1 MAQPSLQP
9 ERTPD
14 KHRTTP
20 TPVQALARTAVDAVL
35 DKKAKSVTVL
45 DMREVSGV
53 ADIFVLCNGDTDIQ
67 VRAIAEGVRM
77 KLKETHAELPWHSE
91 GLDSLQWVLLDY
103 VDLVV
108 HVFQPEKRDFYSLER
123 LWGDAEREDVP
134 DEASGSDV
142 VLLREEGT

>member
-9 ERTPD
+9 QRTPD
-14 KHRTTP
+14 KQRTTP
-20 TPVQALARTAVDAVL
+20 TPVHTLARLAVDAAL
-35 DKKAKSVTVL
+35 DKKAKDVTVL
-45 DMREVSGV
+45 DMRKVSGV

-67 VRAIAEGVRM
+67 VRAIAQSVRM
-77 KLKETHAELPWHSE
+77 KIKEACDELPWHSE

-134 DEASGSDV
+134 DDASGSEV
-142 VLLREEGT
+142 VLLRDEGT

>member
-9 ERTPD
+9 KRTPE
-14 KHRTTP
+14 KQRTTP
-20 TPVQALARTAVDAVL
+20 TPVHALARTAVDAVL
-35 DKKAKSVTVL
+35 GKKAKDVTVL
-45 DMREVSGV
+45 DMRGVSGV

-77 KLKETHAELPWHSE
+77 KIKETHAELPWHSE

-134 DEASGSDV
+134 DEASASDV
-142 VLLREEGT
+142 ALLHD

>member
-14 KHRTTP
+14 KQRATP
-20 TPVQALARTAVDAVL
+20 IPVKTLARTAVDAAL
-35 DKKAKSVTVL
+35 AKKASDVTVL
-45 DMREVSGV
+45 DMRDVSGV
-53 ADIFVLCNGDTDIQ
+53 ADFFVLCNGDTDIQ

-77 KLKETHAELPWHSE
+77 SIKEQCAELPWHSE

-134 DEASGSDV
+134 DEASAADV
-142 VLLREEGT
+142 ALLND

>member
-1 MAQPSLQP
+1 MVQPSLQP
-9 ERTPD
+9 QRTPD
-14 KHRTTP
+14 KQRNTP
-20 TPVQALARTAVDAVL
+20 TPVHALARLAVDAAL
-35 DKKAKSVTVL
+35 GKKAKDVTVL

-77 KLKETHAELPWHSE
+77 SIKEACAELPWHSE

-134 DEASGSDV
+134 DDASASDV
-142 VLLREEGT
+142 RLLRSEGT